1 MLDRAFF
8 RWVCIVAAILFAL
21 LWLLTAVGSG
31 FSAPEWVGPA
41 GLLACVIAVA
51 LP

>member
-1 MLDRAFF
+1 MLDRAFL
-8 RWVCIVAAILFAL
+8 RWVCIVAAVLFAL

-31 FSAPEWVGPA
+31 FTAPDWTGPA
-41 GLLACVIAVA
+41 GLLALAIAVA